1 MNSSPNKSLPINPQP
16 GISAVARSGSDGK
29 SRLRRSTGVVSGVL
43 SIVFMAWLPL
53 GILGVVPFALVLP
66 GESALRT
73 HAGVAVAFLM
83 VTAWAYWE
91 E

>member
-1 MNSSPNKSLPINPQP
+1 MNRSPNNSSPNNSQP
-16 GISAVARSGSDGK
+16 GSYSPDGRGSGQKAG
-29 SRLRRSTGVVSGVL
+29 LRRFGGVVGGVL

-73 HAGVAVAFLM
+73 HAGVAVTFLM